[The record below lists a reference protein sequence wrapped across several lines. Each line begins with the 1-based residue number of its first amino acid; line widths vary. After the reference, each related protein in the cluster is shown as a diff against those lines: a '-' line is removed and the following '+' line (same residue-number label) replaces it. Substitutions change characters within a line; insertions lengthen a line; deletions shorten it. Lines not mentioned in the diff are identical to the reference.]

1 MMLRNG
7 QKYEHRASAPVWR
20 LREGRVCPPS
30 RLGGLYVWGIVNI
43 TPDSFYDGGSHST
56 PESALE
62 HARLLHGQGAD
73 VLDLG
78 GASSRPGAADVSA
91 EEEIRR
97 VLPVLSSLLR
107 EREAPPAAGGTRQG
121 FPLISVDT
129 WRAAVAR
136 AVLEAGADIINDIS
150 AFAWEPDMLEAVAA
164 HRPGYVLMHCQGR
177 PGTMQDAPAYANV
190 TDEVLAFFV
199 ERMDALVRA
208 GLPEEH
214 ILLDPGIGFG
224 KRLEH
229 NLALLRGMERLF
241 SLGRPVLLGISQKS
255 MFGDLL
261 GLDRTERGEATDIV
275 TALMA
280 ARGVAHHRVHDVAS
294 AVQALRLTDACRGV

>member
-1 MMLRNG
+1 MTGEAIPRRKALW
-7 QKYEHRASAPVWR
+7 ST
-20 LREGRVCPPS
+20 RVCFTDKGRMCLIWAEPHPVPV
-30 RLGGLYVWGIVNI
+30 R
-43 TPDSFYDGGSHST
+43 
-56 PESALE
+56 
-62 HARLLHGQGAD
+62 
-73 VLDLG
+73 
-78 GASSRPGAADVSA
+78 ADVSA

-107 EREAPPAAGGTRQG
+107 EREAPPAAGGMRQG

-190 TDEVLAFFV
+190 TDEVLAFFE

>member
-1 MMLRNG
+1 MRCWPFLR
-7 QKYEHRASAPVWR
+7 
-20 LREGRVCPPS
+20 RE
-30 RLGGLYVWGIVNI
+30 W
-43 TPDSFYDGGSHST
+43 
-56 PESALE
+56 
-62 HARLLHGQGAD
+62 
-73 VLDLG
+73 
-78 GASSRPGAADVSA
+78 
-91 EEEIRR
+91 
-97 VLPVLSSLLR
+97 
-107 EREAPPAAGGTRQG
+107 TR
-121 FPLISVDT
+121 
-129 WRAAVAR
+129 
-136 AVLEAGADIINDIS
+136 
-150 AFAWEPDMLEAVAA
+150 
-164 HRPGYVLMHCQGR
+164 
-177 PGTMQDAPAYANV
+177 
-190 TDEVLAFFV
+190 
-199 ERMDALVRA
+199 LVRA

>member
-1 MMLRNG
+1 
-7 QKYEHRASAPVWR
+7 
-20 LREGRVCPPS
+20 
-30 RLGGLYVWGIVNI
+30 
-43 TPDSFYDGGSHST
+43 
-56 PESALE
+56 
-62 HARLLHGQGAD
+62 
-73 VLDLG
+73 
-78 GASSRPGAADVSA
+78 
-91 EEEIRR
+91 
-97 VLPVLSSLLR
+97 
-107 EREAPPAAGGTRQG
+107 
-121 FPLISVDT
+121 
-129 WRAAVAR
+129 
-136 AVLEAGADIINDIS
+136 
-150 AFAWEPDMLEAVAA
+150 MLEAVAA

-190 TDEVLAFFV
+190 TDEVLAFFE

>member
-1 MMLRNG
+1 M
-7 QKYEHRASAPVWR
+7 
-20 LREGRVCPPS
+20 
-30 RLGGLYVWGIVNI
+30 
-43 TPDSFYDGGSHST
+43 
-56 PESALE
+56 
-62 HARLLHGQGAD
+62 
-73 VLDLG
+73 
-78 GASSRPGAADVSA
+78 
-91 EEEIRR
+91 
-97 VLPVLSSLLR
+97 
-107 EREAPPAAGGTRQG
+107 RQG

-190 TDEVLAFFV
+190 TDEVLAFFE

-261 GLDRTERGEATDIV
+261 GAGQDGTGRGHGYRDGSHGR
-275 TALMA
+275 
-280 ARGVAHHRVHDVAS
+280 AR
-294 AVQALRLTDACRGV
+294 RGTSSGT